1 MKSHVFIIFPERR
14 RRRSSLGMMLR
25 EDRHRC
31 LNNILPMA
39 TQLNDGQ
46 EIIIDYMTYDQV
58 TETYNLIQACAQE
71 GQGFAV
77 DEFPSE
83 EEFREDIKGGDNF
96 AIMCDTSGEMIAGF
110 ILAISKFYRGSTGAV
125 DPFLIVRKSERK
137 RGIGEFIMNRVIEF
151 SKYLNYQGIYVDTFS
166 NNMALMRILD
176 KVGGFTKVGYLPL
189 GGLMKNG
196 NIVSS
201 LIYYRDL
208 ANGWQIS

>member
-83 EEFREDIKGGDNF
+83 EDEKWVHC
-96 AIMCDTSGEMIAGF
+96 AC
-110 ILAISKFYRGSTGAV
+110 
-125 DPFLIVRKSERK
+125 
-137 RGIGEFIMNRVIEF
+137 
-151 SKYLNYQGIYVDTFS
+151 
-166 NNMALMRILD
+166 
-176 KVGGFTKVGYLPL
+176 
-189 GGLMKNG
+189 
-196 NIVSS
+196 
-201 LIYYRDL
+201 
-208 ANGWQIS
+208 